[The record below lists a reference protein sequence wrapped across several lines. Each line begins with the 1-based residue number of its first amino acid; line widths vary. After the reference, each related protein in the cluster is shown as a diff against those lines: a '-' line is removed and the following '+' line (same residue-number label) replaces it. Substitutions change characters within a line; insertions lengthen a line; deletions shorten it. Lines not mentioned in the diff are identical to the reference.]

1 MRVLHLSK
9 YFPPHAGGIERYVQ
23 LLARAQAAAGLSP
36 AVLAHGTR
44 GRPRPRRVWRE
55 DGVRLAEARTFAELA
70 FTPLSPSWPARLSR
84 LIQRFAPD
92 LLHIH
97 LPNPWAFC
105 LLAMPAAR
113 RLPWVLHW
121 HADVPDEV
129 RRWSMRLALPAYR
142 RLERALLARADAVI
156 ATSSVYAGS
165 SSALRAHA
173 HRVDVVPLAVAAT
186 ATPAPAVTEWP
197 AAGGLR
203 LLSVGRLTYYKGLQV
218 LLDAVSRT
226 PGCSLLVI
234 GEGEDRAALERRLS
248 EPALA
253 GRVHLAGAVDDAML
267 EAAYRDAD
275 VLCLASLDRAE
286 AFGLV
291 LLEAM
296 RAGRPCIASRVPGSG
311 MTEVVEH
318 EASGL
323 LVAPGDAAALAA
335 AIARYRDDPGLG
347 PRHGAS
353 GRARWEARFR
363 IDAGEAAISAIY
375 RRVLRKP

>member
-9 YFPPHAGGIERYVQ
+9 YFPPHPGGIERYVQ
-23 LLARAQAAAGLSP
+23 LLARAQAASGLSP

-44 GRPRPRRVWRE
+44 GRPRPQRAWRE
-55 DGVRLAEARTFAELA
+55 DGVHLAEARTLAELA
-70 FTPLSPSWPARLSR
+70 FTPLSPSWPLRLAGLLR
-84 LIQRFAPD
+84 RFRPD
-92 LLHIH
+92 LLHVH
-97 LPNPWAFC
+97 LPNPWSFC

-121 HADVPDEV
+121 HADVPDDV
-129 RRWSMRLALPAYR
+129 SRWSLRLALPTYR
-142 RLERALLARADAVI
+142 RCERALLARAAAVI
-156 ATSSVYAGS
+156 ATSSSYADS
-165 SSALRAHA
+165 SPTLRAHA
-173 HRVDVVPLAVAAT
+173 RAIDIVPLAVAEPALPASSRT
-186 ATPAPAVTEWP
+186 AWP
-197 AAGGLR
+197 GPGLK

-218 LLDAVSRT
+218 LLDAVACT
-226 PGCSLLVI
+226 PGCSLLLI
-234 GEGEDRAALERRLS
+234 GEGEDRPALERRLG

-253 GRVHLAGAVDDAML
+253 GRVRLVGGVGDAAL

-275 VLCLASLDRAE
+275 VLCLASIDRAE

-318 EASGL
+318 EVSGL
-323 LVAPGDAAALAA
+323 LVEPGNAAALAA
-335 AIARYRDDPGLG
+335 AIARYRDDPTLG

-353 GRARWEARFR
+353 GRVRWERDFR
-363 IDAGEAAISAIY
+363 IEAGAAAISAIY
-375 RRVLRKP
+375 HRLLGTA